1 LAYRGSEISQGSET
15 SGYGTERGDS
25 QREREMVTTGFQ
37 GRYTTDSVDGQG
49 NQVNRGSTSHWR
61 ENSEGQDS
69 VNLGLRSPRG
79 GGSGSPAGGIYSADN
94 KSVLESETSQVSET
108 NGYGTE
114 RGDSQREGETA
125 TTGFQG
131 SYTSDSIAGR
141 STQVSQG
148 STSHWR
154 ENSEG
159 QGSTNT
165 GSDDRE
171 KGGYRMPV
179 GGGGGTLKT
188 DTAGQG
194 RNDQNARRHDHG
206 AYADPAI
213 MEQVADR
220 HGMTVP
226 RFHNLPPASK
236 QEMFDEYLSEMETV
250 KSAKTRQSD
259 TFAGETLS
267 AHAGKLADRTL
278 AQRRTLNEEEEGNVR
293 DRQDAKAAATGAGA
307 IGPLGIDTSMPSH
320 VDEARGKADAD
331 YANNESGTVVY
342 HNTSPDRPVDAGLR
356 SELGVAHESA
366 SNDAKDGVA
375 TATIK
380 VEDTAESAVDTVKS
394 GSSGDKK

>member
-1 LAYRGSEISQGSET
+1 
-15 SGYGTERGDS
+15 
-25 QREREMVTTGFQ
+25 
-37 GRYTTDSVDGQG
+37 
-49 NQVNRGSTSHWR
+49 
-61 ENSEGQDS
+61 
-69 VNLGLRSPRG
+69 
-79 GGSGSPAGGIYSADN
+79 
-94 KSVLESETSQVSET
+94 
-108 NGYGTE
+108 
-114 RGDSQREGETA
+114 
-125 TTGFQG
+125 
-131 SYTSDSIAGR
+131 
-141 STQVSQG
+141 
-148 STSHWR
+148 
-154 ENSEG
+154 
-159 QGSTNT
+159 
-165 GSDDRE
+165 
-171 KGGYRMPV
+171 
-179 GGGGGTLKT
+179 
-188 DTAGQG
+188 
-194 RNDQNARRHDHG
+194 
-206 AYADPAI
+206 

-380 VEDTAESAVDTVKS
+380 VEDTVESAVDTVKG